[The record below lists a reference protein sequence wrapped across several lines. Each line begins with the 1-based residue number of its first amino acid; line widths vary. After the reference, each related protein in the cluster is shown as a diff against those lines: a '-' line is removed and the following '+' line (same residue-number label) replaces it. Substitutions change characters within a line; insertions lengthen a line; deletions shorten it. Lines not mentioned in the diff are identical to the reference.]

1 MIDKIYCLSSYLAM
15 RYIVDD
21 NKDFFQTLKHQQYHQ
36 NPLNHRIFVGSVEDT
51 DVALKNQFKL
61 LRHEKLGIM
70 LSGGMDSA
78 ILASYM
84 PKGAD
89 AYTFRF
95 LDGKFQSDEL
105 ERAKYYAQIY
115 QLNLHYVD
123 INWSVVESCVEAC
136 MRSKGAPVHSIEPQ
150 LYYAAQLAK
159 ADGIS
164 MMIVG
169 DGADYVFGG
178 MDGLLSKDWGFDE
191 FYQRAIYINPK
202 DVLVNATDM
211 RDVFEPY
218 RIGSNSIDYIR
229 FYDEKITDESYASYE
244 NAFHAADMP
253 YYDPY
258 ERLKLLVP
266 LDLDRIRNGE
276 SKYII
281 RELFKRKYTMPV
293 PQKLPM
299 PRPVD
304 EYFKN
309 WEGPQR
315 AEFRKDIPMDEL
327 TGNQKWQLWCAE
339 LFLNMFD

>member
-1 MIDKIYCLSSYLAM
+1 MTDKIYCLSSYLAM

-36 NPLNHRIFVGSVEDT
+36 HPLDHRIFVGSVEDT

-105 ERAKYYAQIY
+105 ERAEHYAQIY
-115 QLNLHYVD
+115 QLKLHYVD
-123 INWSVVESCVEAC
+123 INWSVVESCV
-136 MRSKGAPVHSIEPQ
+136 
-150 LYYAAQLAK
+150 
-159 ADGIS
+159 
-164 MMIVG
+164 
-169 DGADYVFGG
+169 
-178 MDGLLSKDWGFDE
+178 
-191 FYQRAIYINPK
+191 
-202 DVLVNATDM
+202 
-211 RDVFEPY
+211 
-218 RIGSNSIDYIR
+218 
-229 FYDEKITDESYASYE
+229 
-244 NAFHAADMP
+244 
-253 YYDPY
+253 
-258 ERLKLLVP
+258 
-266 LDLDRIRNGE
+266 
-276 SKYII
+276 
-281 RELFKRKYTMPV
+281 
-293 PQKLPM
+293 
-299 PRPVD
+299 D

-309 WEGPQR
+309 WEGPKR